1 MNLIPR
7 FDGKKND
14 PHGIKPVLANIYNKT
29 LAPLLQSWM
38 ESESPHKNKIY
49 IGSHYLDCAGK
60 IQEDRYWDKRKDK
73 YDGIHMFG
81 VSGRKEYT
89 RSVLQIL
96 RRANIIKHTE
106 TQHGMVNTA
115 TNTETD
121 EHTDCPQARYQKRTY
136 ADAVNG
142 NRYSVPTNNRF
153 NLLNC

>member
-29 LAPLLQSWM
+29 LLPLLQSWM

-96 RRANIIKHTE
+96 RRANIIKHSMEWT
-106 TQHGMVNTA
+106 TQLQTQRQMNTQ
-115 TNTETD
+115 TVVHRPVTKS
-121 EHTDCPQARYQKRTY
+121 EHMLT
-136 ADAVNG
+136 
-142 NRYSVPTNNRF
+142 
-153 NLLNC
+153 L